1 LVASNKNYFLTP
13 IIKKFICTFADRY
26 GKYAIVEIA
35 GQQFKVAK
43 DQKVFV
49 HRLAGE
55 EGDNVTF
62 NNVLLT
68 ADGDNIT
75 IGAPAIEG
83 AQVGAKISRHLKG
96 DKVIVFKK
104 KRRKGYRVKNGH
116 RQYLTEIVIEN
127 ITASGAKP
135 AKKAEKKAE
144 SKKAEPKVAP
154 KKATSKGDDL
164 KKIEGIGPK
173 AAEALTNAGIDT
185 FAKLAK
191 ADPANIKEILTT
203 ASSRLAHLE
212 PGTWPQQS
220 QLAADE
226 KWDELKVLQD
236 KLDGGK

>member
-1 LVASNKNYFLTP
+1 L
-13 IIKKFICTFADRY
+13 
-26 GKYAIVEIA
+26 
-35 GQQFKVAK
+35 Q
-43 DQKVFV
+43 VFV